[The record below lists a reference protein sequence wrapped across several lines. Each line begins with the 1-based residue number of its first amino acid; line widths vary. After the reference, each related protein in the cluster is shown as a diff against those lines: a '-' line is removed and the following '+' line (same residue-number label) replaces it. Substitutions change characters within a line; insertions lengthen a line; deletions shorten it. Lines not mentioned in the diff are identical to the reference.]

1 MANSH
6 QVFAEKAPKYMSKLM
21 KDFSFSV
28 LDAAAIMGNCG
39 YESNGTTTLQEI
51 KPVVPGSR
59 GGFGWF
65 QWTGPRRVAFEA
77 YCKRNGLSPKDDEA
91 NYRFLFVEL
100 TGSEKRAVAKTKA
113 ATGLEA
119 KVRVFEETF
128 ERAGVKN
135 YAARNQWA
143 RRALA
148 AWEAKGFIVE
158 TPPEEKPVV
167 KNAEGAGAGA
177 AAAGAVAA
185 GVAAGWDWGLI
196 VLVGVVTAIVAFVV
210 MRILRD

>member
-1 MANSH
+1 MSAT
-6 QVFAEKAPKYMSKLM
+6 QVFASKAPKYMKKLM
-21 KDFSFSV
+21 EDFSFQV

-65 QWTGPRRVAFEA
+65 QWTGPRRVAFES
-77 YCKRNGLSPKDDEA
+77 YCKRNNLNPKDDDA
-91 NYRFLFVEL
+91 NYRFLFTEL
-100 TGSEKRAVAKTKA
+100 VGPEKKAVARTKA
-113 ATGLEA
+113 ATGLEG
-119 KVRVFEETF
+119 KVRAFEESY

-148 AWEAKGFIVE
+148 AWEAQGFEVV

-167 KNAEGAGAGA
+167 DKGEAAGAGTAGAGA
-177 AAAGAVAA
+177 AVAA
-185 GVAAGWDWGLI
+185 AAAGWDWGLI
-196 VLVGVVTAIVAFVV
+196 LFVGVAIAIVTFVV
-210 MRILRD
+210 MKMLRD